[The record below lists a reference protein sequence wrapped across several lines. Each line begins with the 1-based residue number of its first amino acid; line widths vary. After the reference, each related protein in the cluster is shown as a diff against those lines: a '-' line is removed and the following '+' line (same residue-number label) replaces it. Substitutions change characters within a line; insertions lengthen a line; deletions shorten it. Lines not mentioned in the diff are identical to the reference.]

1 MVYLRKFIHRS
12 VEAFSVVDVDVVSA
26 LRALT
31 IFTSDRVTGARPTAA
46 AAALKYCHQLTF
58 STPNTAASMAL
69 TAKFNNELIRISIL
83 SSTINHPYASYLFS
97 NNNFSLFD
105 EVSENAWIL
114 YIR

>member
-1 MVYLRKFIHRS
+1 
-12 VEAFSVVDVDVVSA
+12 
-26 LRALT
+26 
-31 IFTSDRVTGARPTAA
+31 
-46 AAALKYCHQLTF
+46 
-58 STPNTAASMAL
+58 MAL